1 MFENDLLIIEIPD
14 KSEFHEILQKKKE
27 PCALSLKR
35 TEELEMDFLNA
46 ISKNVKDKKITKE
59 EARAVALKI
68 AKKIITSYNKLND
81 ELEIELAYI
90 ERALSINPHKIK
102 H

>member
-1 MFENDLLIIEIPD
+1 MFEDDLLIAEI
-14 KSEFHEILQKKKE
+14 SETNEFHEILHRKKD

-35 TEELEMDFLNA
+35 TKELEMEFLKA
-46 ISKNVKDKKITKE
+46 ISKSVKDKKITKE

-68 AKKIITSYNKLND
+68 AKKIIASYNKLND